1 MAMPIRA
8 CTVAIRRL
16 GVFTVQLAGWALV
29 IAGARAD
36 EMVKLT
42 HQGVER
48 TAILHQAA
56 GAIDYAR

>member
-1 MAMPIRA
+1 MPIRA
-8 CTVAIRRL
+8 CTMAIRRL
-16 GVFTVQLAGWALV
+16 GVFMVPLAAWALV

-36 EMVKLT
+36 DMFKIT
-42 HQGVER
+42 HQGVEP